1 MSKRK
6 NVLTAMGFDIEVIEV
21 DGKDFLNMSQM
32 AKVKADDDYPVGKV
46 CTMFFSNKNTLRLIE
61 ADQLIR
67 NPKFKGSGSTPFKTG
82 RGNEMRITAS
92 RLVNDMNANCV
103 VVKKGKHGGIY
114 IQYNLA
120 LMFAMWLDPAFAVY
134 VIEDYHRLKNDEFE
148 KRDLEWIQN
157 RDHARYSYN
166 MMCDAI
172 RTQMYSAEAFDK
184 DSYLNAVKS
193 EANALN
199 VIVFKK
205 TAKQWRDE
213 NPDKKGNARDY
224 ATKEELQLLS
234 YLEVC
239 DAMLIELGWHYNE
252 ERMKL
257 IRQRAEDKDVM
268 KSLMEYTSGE
278 DQFIHQKT
286 KYKNPFLKKIVKSF
300 VKRIITGEV
309 EKDDNSEWR
318 DKEGFYVLAPRVSG
332 LFGE

>member
-1 MSKRK
+1 MGKHR

-32 AKVKADDDYPVGKV
+32 AKVKADDMYDTDKV
-46 CTMFFSNKNTLRLIE
+46 CTRFFSNLNTMRFIE

-67 NPKFKGSGSTPFKTG
+67 NPKFKPDRSVRFKTG
-82 RGNEMRITAS
+82 EGDRVRITAS
-92 RLVNDMNANCV
+92 RLVNELNANCV
-103 VVKKGKHGGIY
+103 VVKRGKHGGIY

-134 VIEDYHRLKNDEFE
+134 VIEDYHRLKNDEF
-148 KRDLEWIQN
+148 KNRDLEWIQN

-166 MMCDAI
+166 MLCDAI
-172 RTQMYSAEAFDK
+172 RTQMYSAEAFNR

-205 TAKQWRDE
+205 TAKEWRDA
-213 NPDKKGNARDY
+213 NSGKKGNMRDY

-239 DAMLIELGWHYNE
+239 DAILIELGWHYNE

-268 KSLMEYTSGE
+268 KSLMDYASGE
-278 DQFIHQKT
+278 DQFIHQKP
-286 KYKNPFLKKIVKSF
+286 KYKNPFLKRIIKSF
-300 VKRIITGEV
+300 VKRLMTGEV
-309 EKDDNSEWR
+309 MKDSEGIWR
-318 DKEGFYVLAPRVSG
+318 NAEGFYVLAPRVNG
-332 LFGE
+332 LFDD

>member
-21 DGKDFLNMSQM
+21 EGKDFLNMSQM
-32 AKVKADDDYPVGKV
+32 AKVKVGAQYSV
-46 CTMFFSNKNTLRLIE
+46 GDICTKFFSNSNTLRFIE
-61 ADQLIR
+61 AFETI
-67 NPKFKGSGSTPFKTG
+67 NNSKFNVSHMGDIKNREHG
-82 RGNEMRITAS
+82 RVYVTAS
-92 RLVNDMNANCV
+92 RLVNEMNANCV

-166 MMCDAI
+166 MLCDAI
-172 RTQMYSAEAFDK
+172 RTQMYSAEAFDT

-193 EANALN
+193 EANVLN

-205 TAKQWRDE
+205 TAKEWRDE
-213 NPDKKGNARDY
+213 NPGNKGNARDY

-239 DAMLIELGWHYNE
+239 DAMLIELGWRYNE

-257 IRQRAEDKDVM
+257 IRQRVEDKDVM
-268 KSLMEYTSGE
+268 KSLMEYTTGE
-278 DQFIHQKT
+278 EQFIHQKT
-286 KYKNPFLKKIVKSF
+286 KYKNPFLKRIVKSF
-300 VKRIITGEV
+300 VKRIMIGEA
-309 EKDDNSEWR
+309 EKDANNEWR
-318 DKEGFYVLAPRVSG
+318 NKEGYYVLAPRVSG
-332 LFGE
+332 LFDE